1 MAFLLSLDPGT
12 SSPELK
18 RKKRTRSDREADSAP
33 FTSQRQRIKRWRTE
47 REQQIYSSKLGE
59 ALRRSRRSRRE
70 VRETADRLLAVSARG
85 ATRWSRAILSSQ
97 RVGSRLR
104 NYKKARVSKNGRF
117 KKLAGIKSG
126 ENRRLPAVERKM
138 KVLSRLVPGCRKLSL
153 SNLLEEVSDYVPA
166 LEMQVRAMTALA
178 EIIAGGDGDV
188 APPPGDQPGTS

>member
-1 MAFLLSLDPGT
+1 MAFLLSSDPDT

-18 RKKRTRSDREADSAP
+18 RKKRRRSAEETNSAP
-33 FTSQRQRIKRWRTE
+33 FTSQRKRIKRWRTE

-59 ALRRSRRSRRE
+59 ALRRSRRSGRE

-97 RVGSRLR
+97 RGGAKLR
-104 NYKKARVSKNGRF
+104 KHKKARVTGNGRL
-117 KKLAGIKSG
+117 KKLAGIKTVK
-126 ENRRLPAVERKM
+126 NRRLPAVERKM
-138 KVLSRLVPGCRKLSL
+138 KVLSRLVPGCRKLSP

-178 EIIAGGDGDV
+178 EIIAGGGGGV
-188 APPPGDQPGTS
+188 APPPADQPGTS

>member
-1 MAFLLSLDPGT
+1 MAFLLSSDPDT

-18 RKKRTRSDREADSAP
+18 RKKRTRSAEETNSAP

-59 ALRRSRRSRRE
+59 ALRRSRRSGRE

-97 RVGSRLR
+97 RGGAKLR
-104 NYKKARVSKNGRF
+104 KHKKARVTGNGRL
-117 KKLAGIKSG
+117 KKLAGGIKMV

-138 KVLSRLVPGCRKLSL
+138 KVLSRSEL
-153 SNLLEEVSDYVPA
+153 
-166 LEMQVRAMTALA
+166 
-178 EIIAGGDGDV
+178 
-188 APPPGDQPGTS
+188 